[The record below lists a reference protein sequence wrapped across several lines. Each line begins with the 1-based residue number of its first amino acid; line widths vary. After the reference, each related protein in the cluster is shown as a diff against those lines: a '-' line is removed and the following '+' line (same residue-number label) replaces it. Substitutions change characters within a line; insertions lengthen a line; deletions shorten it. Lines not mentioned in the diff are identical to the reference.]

1 MGYEKLVRH
10 RKKFLWDV
18 AGGSGSD
25 SSAVTGTVAIC
36 SLPAKSFVYAVEAE
50 VITAVTGSTA
60 EEVGDGSDPNGWL
73 LDAFAANA
81 GFYPSSAATAASA
94 GVYAQAAGATDA
106 LDVCRE
112 GKLYTSA
119 DTIDFEI
126 SGTATAGKIRFIV
139 EFAVME

>member
-1 MGYEKLVRH
+1 MGYAKYEKH
-10 RKKFLWDV
+10 RKRFLWDFA
-18 AGGSGSD
+18 AGTGAD
-25 SSAVTGTVAIC
+25 SSASSGTIAIC
-36 SLPAKSFVYAVEAE
+36 SLPAKSMVYAVEAE
-50 VITAVTGSTA
+50 VITAVTGATA

-73 LDAFAANA
+73 LDGFAANA

-106 LDVCRE
+106 GDVTRE

-119 DTIDFEI
+119 DTIDFVL
-126 SGTATAGKIRFIV
+126 SGTATAGKIMFVV